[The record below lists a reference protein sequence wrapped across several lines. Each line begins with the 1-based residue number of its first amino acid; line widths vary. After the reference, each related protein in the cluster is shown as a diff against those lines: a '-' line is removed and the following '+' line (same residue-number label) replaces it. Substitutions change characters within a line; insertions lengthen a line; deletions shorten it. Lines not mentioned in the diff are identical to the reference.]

1 MYLTAATLLLFSQ
14 NNLKNN
20 QSYFRMIIALILFL
34 TIFFKVNHFPKS
46 YELTRKDLMNR
57 NVSKMAISHGVQH
70 FNFVPKTYLIPS
82 EMSLF
87 LEDAE
92 KNKG

>member
-1 MYLTAATLLLFSQ
+1 MLFVAILL
-14 NNLKNN
+14 
-20 QSYFRMIIALILFL
+20 
-34 TIFFKVNHFPKS
+34 KVNHFPKS

-57 NVSKMAISHGVQH
+57 NVSKMAITYGVQN